1 MYPLVTLHREYK
13 KSATLG
19 TLVLPSGRE
28 LKTIERPWLN
38 NARRV
43 SCYPEGAYI
52 VKYLPRS
59 GSGKYK
65 RVWHVQ
71 NVPNR
76 SGILF
81 HGGNFVR
88 HSLGCTIVGSRHGWL
103 SKTLAVLG
111 SKIGLDVMRE
121 ELEGK
126 DFILIVTSKGQ

>member
-1 MYPLVTLHREYK
+1 MLPIVHLKREYK

-19 TLVLPSGRE
+19 SLIFPSGLV

-38 NARRV
+38 NKRKV
-43 SCYPEGAYI
+43 SCYPEGVYI

-59 GSGKYK
+59 ASGKYK

-81 HGGNFVR
+81 HGGNLVK
-88 HSLGCTIVGSRHGWL
+88 HSLGCTIVGLKHGWL
-103 SKTLAVLG
+103 GKLLAVLS
-111 SKIGLDVMRE
+111 SKIGLDKMRN

-126 DFILIVTSKGQ
+126 DFILIVTSKW